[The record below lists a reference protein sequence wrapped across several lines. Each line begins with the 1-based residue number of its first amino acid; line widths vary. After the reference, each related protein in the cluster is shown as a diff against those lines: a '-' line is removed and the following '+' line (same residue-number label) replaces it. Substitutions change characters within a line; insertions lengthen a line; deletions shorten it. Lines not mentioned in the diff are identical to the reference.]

1 MGREM
6 MWWSLVDLLGVLAAV
21 TLIGVTGWA
30 SWYLVTDHRR
40 RAHPGG
46 ALRSGPHDGHAS
58 GRF

>member
-1 MGREM
+1 M

-40 RAHPGG
+40 RAHPRVG
-46 ALRSGPHDGHAS
+46 LHSRSHDGHPI
-58 GRF
+58 GRL